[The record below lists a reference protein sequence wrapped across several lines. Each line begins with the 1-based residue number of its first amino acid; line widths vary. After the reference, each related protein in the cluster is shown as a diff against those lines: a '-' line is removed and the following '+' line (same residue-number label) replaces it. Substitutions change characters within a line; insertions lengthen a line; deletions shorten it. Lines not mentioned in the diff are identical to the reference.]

1 MIVHG
6 SAGCWQAPTGTAV
19 DIATQNPPIAQVKM
33 GAFPFSG
40 IEDARRGRTVVELQ
54 DVAVIDYRLFSE
66 LQGSFVKAMAQ
77 FVFDEIDRPQI
88 AWIDLT
94 PQEAETIVA
103 ISRNIERRFLSRET
117 PVPEEAKHP
126 WGFLR
131 PLPDE

>member
-1 MIVHG
+1 M
-6 SAGCWQAPTGTAV
+6 
-19 DIATQNPPIAQVKM
+19 DIATQNPLIAQVKM

-40 IEDARRGRTVVELQ
+40 IKDAGRGRTVVELQ

-66 LQGSFVKAMAQ
+66 LQGPFVKAMAQ
-77 FVFDEIDRPQI
+77 FVFDGIDRPQI

-131 PLPDE
+131 PLSDE

>member
-1 MIVHG
+1 VG
-6 SAGCWQAPTGTAV
+6 AVAFSACRIPG
-19 DIATQNPPIAQVKM
+19 K
-33 GAFPFSG
+33 
-40 IEDARRGRTVVELQ
+40 GRTVVELQ

-66 LQGSFVKAMAQ
+66 LQGPFVKAMAQ

-94 PQEAETIVA
+94 PQEAETIVTM
-103 ISRNIERRFLSRET
+103 SRNIERRFLSKET

-131 PLPDE
+131 PLADE

>member
-1 MIVHG
+1 VG
-6 SAGCWQAPTGTAV
+6 AVAFSACRIPG
-19 DIATQNPPIAQVKM
+19 K
-33 GAFPFSG
+33 
-40 IEDARRGRTVVELQ
+40 GRMVVELQ

-66 LQGSFVKAMAQ
+66 LQGPFVKAMAQ

-94 PQEAETIVA
+94 RQEAETIVA
-103 ISRNIERRFLSRET
+103 ISRSIERRFLSKET

>member
-1 MIVHG
+1 
-6 SAGCWQAPTGTAV
+6 V
-19 DIATQNPPIAQVKM
+19 DIATQDPPILQVEM

-40 IEDARRGRTVVELQ
+40 IEDARKGRTVVELE

-66 LQGSFVKAMAQ
+66 LQGPFVKAMAQ

-103 ISRNIERRFLSRET
+103 ISRNIERRFLSRESLRRPNT
-117 PVPEEAKHP
+117 RGAFSAH
-126 WGFLR
+126 FLTSSA
-131 PLPDE
+131 